1 MDKLRDSF
9 FRAYFKMPVPR
20 IIVRT
25 DAPVYTVISVN
36 NAYLLSTGKIN
47 GNVEYAG
54 TADHVNYIDNA
65 VNAERGERVK
75 GIGNVIN
82 QSLFNLFNVDNIE
95 LYGQKVLENAL
106 SEAFRINEQVY
117 IPEFEIS
124 TTNNGSKHVSWWQI
138 EILPIG
144 EDNEKPSYLIITTR
158 DITGQI
164 LNQRELEEGRHRE
177 QTLHEELAATNEE
190 LSASN
195 EELNTT
201 VEELR
206 QAHENVQEL
215 NNELEKRVER
225 RTAELIKTQEIQK
238 EQHAL
243 LDTIVN
249 EVPAGICVLQGPEM
263 ILETANRKIL
273 ELWKR
278 DEDIL
283 GMPLTEI
290 MPEITNQE
298 FPQILNQVYTSGI
311 PYSMFDAQV
320 KLVIDGVT
328 KIVYRDYS
336 YTPIKSNDGTT
347 HSIVAMTI
355 DVTERTLAR
364 LREQQLLEEQ
374 SAINEELASSNEE
387 LATINEELAATN
399 EELHEA
405 QENQQQLITIL
416 AKSESRFRNLITEA
430 PVAICVLK
438 GRDHLLDAVNAE
450 GLKILGKTKDI
461 IGKPLQESLSELEF
475 RPFIKLLNGVY
486 QTGETYY
493 GNEIQAQFE
502 HDGTL
507 LNGYFNFIFKP
518 TRVED
523 IAIDGIIIVASN
535 VTDLVMAR
543 KERES
548 AEIKLGLAIEA
559 AQMGSWNINNKT
571 KELQYNSAL
580 TTLFGYEGTEPMT
593 YDQTLAQVTDDYK
606 EKLVTEMEK
615 AIANGGA
622 YDITYTQRR
631 FNDGEILWLRSLGK
645 VHFDEHGKPSLFS
658 GVVMNVTEQKRDEQ
672 RKNDFIGIVS
682 HELKTPL
689 TSLNGYAQIL
699 LAKAK
704 KNDDTFSINALTKVT
719 DQIKK
724 MTAMINGFLNIS
736 RLESGKI
743 HLNKQNFNL
752 NELVEE
758 NIDEAEI
765 LTTNHQIIFKPCGPI
780 AVFADRDKIGSVISN
795 MISNAV
801 KYSPEGKQI
810 EVSCEII
817 GSSAQISIKDQGL
830 GISEKDIPKLFER
843 FYRVESNQTQLISGF
858 GIGLYLSAEII
869 THHQGRIWVESEPG
883 HGSTFFFS
891 LPTVE

>member
-1 MDKLRDSF
+1 
-9 FRAYFKMPVPR
+9 MPVPR

-36 NAYLLSTGKIN
+36 NAYLQLTGKSN
-47 GNVEYAG
+47 GNVEYIG
-54 TADHVNYIDNA
+54 TTRNLNYLKNVDNSDN
-65 VNAERGERVK
+65 VESIES
-75 GIGNVIN
+75 VIN
-82 QSLFNLFNVDNIE
+82 QSLFNLFNVDNTAVK
-95 LYGQKVLENAL
+95 GQRILENAL
-106 SEAFRINEQVY
+106 SEAFQINEQVY

-124 TTNNGSKHVSWWQI
+124 SVSNGSKVLSWWQI
-138 EILPIG
+138 EILPIS
-144 EDNEKPSYLIITTR
+144 EDNENPSYLIITTR

-164 LNQRELEEGRHRE
+164 RNQRALDEGRDRE

-190 LSASN
+190 LAASN

-201 VEELR
+201 VEDLR
-206 QAHENVQEL
+206 QAHQNVKEL
-215 NNELEKRVER
+215 NNELEKRVEH
-225 RTAELIKTQEIQK
+225 RTAELIKTQEILK

-243 LDTIVN
+243 LETIVN
-249 EVPAGICVLQGPEM
+249 EVPAGICILQGPEM
-263 ILETANRKIL
+263 ILKTANRKIF

-278 DEDIL
+278 NEDIL

-290 MPEITNQE
+290 MPEIADQE
-298 FPQILNQVYTSGI
+298 FPQLLQQVYTSGI

-320 KLVIDGVT
+320 KLVIDGLT
-328 KIVYRDYS
+328 KTVYRDYS
-336 YTPIKSNDGTT
+336 YTPIKNSDGTT
-347 HSIVAMTI
+347 HSIVALTI
-355 DVTERTLAR
+355 DVTERTLGR

-374 SAINEELASSNEE
+374 SAINEELAASNEE
-387 LATINEELAATN
+387 LAAINEELAVTN
-399 EELHEA
+399 DELHEA
-405 QENQQQLITIL
+405 QQNQQQLITIL
-416 AKSESRFRNLITEA
+416 AKSESRFRNLIMEA

-438 GRDHLLDAVNAE
+438 GPEHLLDAVNAE

-461 IGKPLQESLSELEF
+461 IGKPFKESLSEQEY

-493 GNEIQAQFE
+493 GNEILAQFK
-502 HDGTL
+502 HQGVL
-507 LNGYFNFIFKP
+507 LNGYFNFIFKA
-518 TRVED
+518 TRIED
-523 IAIDGIIIVASN
+523 TTIDGIIIVASN

-548 AEIKLGLAIEA
+548 AEIKLGLAIDA
-559 AQMGSWNINNKT
+559 AQMGSWNIDNET
-571 KELQYNSAL
+571 KEMQYNSAL

-593 YDQTLAQVTDDYK
+593 YDQAMAQVTDDYK
-606 EKLVTEMEK
+606 DKLIAEIDK

-645 VHFDEHGKPSLFS
+645 VNMDEHGKPILFS
-658 GVVMNVTEQKRDEQ
+658 GVIMNVTEQKRDEQ

-699 LAKAK
+699 HAKAK

-743 HLNKQNFNL
+743 HLNKQNFSL

-758 NIDEAEI
+758 NIDEAET
-765 LTTNHQIIFKPCGPI
+765 LTANHKIIFSPCEPI
-780 AVFADRDKIGSVISN
+780 TVFADRDKIGSVISN

-810 EVSCEII
+810 EVSCQIT
-817 GSSAQISIKDQGL
+817 GSSAQISIKDQGM

-891 LPTVE
+891 LPRVE